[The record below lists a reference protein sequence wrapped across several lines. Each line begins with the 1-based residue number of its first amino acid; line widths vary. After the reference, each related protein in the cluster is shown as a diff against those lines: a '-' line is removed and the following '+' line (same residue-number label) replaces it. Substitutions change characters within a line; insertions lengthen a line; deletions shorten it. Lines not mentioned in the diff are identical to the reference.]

1 MSSTLGHFFQIFE
14 NPVRRIEH
22 LGTLAGNHAERRRA
36 EALHQSEAGEPTV
49 ADLAVIPACAFEN
62 RLTPFVSDAEDRAAL
77 LVELLFLFICHVV
90 GVPRRGVQINLN
102 SSEPYAGHGG
112 VQECSCVPPVQY

>member
-14 NPVRRIEH
+14 NPIRRVEH

-49 ADLAVIPACAFEN
+49 ADLTVIPACAFEN
-62 RLTPFVSDAEDRAAL
+62 RLTPFVGDAEDRAAL
-77 LVELLFLFICHVV
+77 LVELLFLFICHAVLLQSFAPNAMILWLGWRV
-90 GVPRRGVQINLN
+90 SNPR
-102 SSEPYAGHGG
+102 HTD
-112 VQECSCVPPVQY
+112 